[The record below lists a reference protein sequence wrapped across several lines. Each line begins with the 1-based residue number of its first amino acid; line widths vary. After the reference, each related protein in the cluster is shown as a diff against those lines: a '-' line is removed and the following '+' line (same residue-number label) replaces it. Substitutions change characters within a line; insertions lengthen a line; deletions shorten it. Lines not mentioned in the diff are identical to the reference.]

1 MWHCIKSVLRNS
13 FIIALLATTASV
25 GIRCLLYDHLN
36 EYSLWKRGKTKT
48 LHTHTDRHK
57 QTFSSHAGWVDW
69 LVFFHS
75 LIVFGWK
82 FCSILFKKVETMR
95 LNANANAKFLVDRFI
110 LVVFRM
116 ALNRTLDHHTF
127 SAFGIDLRYNL
138 LWNVRAKFSFAFCF
152 SPFSCSNINLWYDTA
167 YIISSRILNATLSLC
182 NFYNILRLNYV

>member
-1 MWHCIKSVLRNS
+1 MFVWHCIKSVLRNS

-25 GIRCLLYDHLN
+25 GIRCLLYAHLN

-48 LHTHTDRHK
+48 PHTQTDTNRHFRRM
-57 QTFSSHAGWVDW
+57 QVEWIDW
-69 LVFFHS
+69 FFLS

-110 LVVFRM
+110 LVVFRI

-167 YIISSRILNATLSLC
+167 YIIWSRILNATLSLC